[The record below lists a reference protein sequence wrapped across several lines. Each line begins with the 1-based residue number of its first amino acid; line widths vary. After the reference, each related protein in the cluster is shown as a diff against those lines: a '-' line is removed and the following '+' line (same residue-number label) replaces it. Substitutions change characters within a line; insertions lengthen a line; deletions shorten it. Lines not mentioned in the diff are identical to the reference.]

1 MLEFW
6 YSERCH
12 RQIKLVVIIAT
23 CIVIYAAS
31 TVAQLDPVLVGLSL
45 GIGIVVHLLHHFR
58 SKISK
63 ANPYA
68 HGFGALSRVI
78 PIIALITLFGYL
90 PEQHQQWAKFALGL
104 QCLGF
109 AAIGLFIVSVYE
121 NRAKRFEE

>member
-45 GIGIVVHLLHHFR
+45 GIGIVVH
-58 SKISK
+58 
-63 ANPYA
+63 
-68 HGFGALSRVI
+68 
-78 PIIALITLFGYL
+78 
-90 PEQHQQWAKFALGL
+90 
-104 QCLGF
+104 
-109 AAIGLFIVSVYE
+109 
-121 NRAKRFEE
+121 